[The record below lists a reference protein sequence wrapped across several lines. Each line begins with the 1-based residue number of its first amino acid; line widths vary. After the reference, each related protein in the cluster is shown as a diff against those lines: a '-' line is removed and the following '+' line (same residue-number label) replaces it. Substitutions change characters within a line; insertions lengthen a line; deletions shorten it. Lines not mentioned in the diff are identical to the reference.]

1 MNFNKLTKAL
11 AFIIIAEAT
20 GAAGSI
26 FTASAIP
33 AWYATLNKPA
43 FNPPNFIFAPVWT
56 ILYFLMGISAF
67 LVFEKGFA
75 KKEVRLALLVFAI
88 QLILNILWSFVFFGL
103 KSPGLAF
110 LEIIILWVSILA
122 TTLAFYKI
130 SKPASFLLIPYLLWT
145 TFAVFLNFAIF
156 RLN

>member
-26 FTASAIP
+26 FTTRAIP
-33 AWYATLNKPA
+33 VWYPTLNKPA
-43 FNPPNFIFAPVWT
+43 FSPPNFIFAPVWT
-56 ILYFLMGISAF
+56 TLYFLMGIAAY

-75 KKEVRLALLVFAI
+75 KKEVKFALLVFAL
-88 QLILNILWSFVFFGL
+88 QLILNVLWSFVFFGL

-130 SKPASFLLIPYLLWT
+130 SKPASYLLIPYLLWT
-145 TFAVFLNFAIF
+145 TFAAFLNFAIF

>member
-1 MNFNKLTKAL
+1 MNGKKLRI
-11 AFIIIAEAT
+11 AFLFVIIAETA

-26 FTASAIP
+26 FTTSAIP
-33 AWYATLNKPA
+33 VWYATLNKPA
-43 FNPPNFIFAPVWT
+43 FSPPNFIFAPVWT
-56 ILYFLMGISAF
+56 TLYFLMGIAAY
-67 LVFEKGFA
+67 LVFDKGFA
-75 KKEVRLALLVFAI
+75 KKEVRFALLVFAL
-88 QLILNILWSFVFFGL
+88 QLILNVLWSFVFFGL

-130 SKPASFLLIPYLLWT
+130 SKSASFLLIPYLLWT
-145 TFAVFLNFAIF
+145 TFAAFLNFAIF